1 MIYRDSVGSSE
12 TLSDHVDDFY
22 AKFDLYTHMAHFVGK
37 TLHIRPNDILD
48 NWGVAELVVAYG
60 QYSNEI
66 TTENF
71 ERWKQLGKERFKH
84 ERPDKYNVMFHG
96 DLEEE

>member
-1 MIYRDSVGSSE
+1 MEDFFADLDIYTS
-12 TLSDHVDDFY
+12 
-22 AKFDLYTHMAHFVGK
+22 MAHFVGK

-66 TTENF
+66 TSKNYE
-71 ERWKQLGKERFKH
+71 EWKRLDSHTRFKV
-84 ERPDKYNVMFHG
+84 EKPDKYNVEFYG
-96 DLEEE
+96 TLEEE